1 MHPVSPAGPP
11 RRRSPWFKAIVFAL
25 AACFFVLFVAL
36 GTWQVKRRAW
46 KLDLIARV
54 EQRVN
59 APALPAPGPPQWPN
73 VTAAADEYRH
83 VTATGTFLDSSQTLV
98 QAVTD
103 LGAGYWVLT
112 PLRQADGSVVLINR
126 GFVSAD
132 DRGRVRPG
140 AAPGVRIA
148 DGSAAATGPASKGDD
163 LPPASTDADGRPA
176 AATSTVTGL
185 LRMTEPRGA
194 FLRHNNPAANQW
206 YSRDVQA
213 IAAARGLGH
222 VAPYF
227 IDAEANRT
235 DGNIAPPASPPI
247 GAEASAHNGNAPIA
261 AGPGSAGSGD
271 TVAPTAGLT
280 VIHFH
285 NSHLVYAITWY
296 TLALMTAIAIPLG
309 MRKQ

>member
-1 MHPVSPAGPP
+1 VSSP

-25 AACFFVLFVAL
+25 AVCFFVLFVAL

-54 EQRVN
+54 EQRVH
-59 APALPAPGPPQWPN
+59 APALPAPGPAQWPN

-112 PLRQADGSVVLINR
+112 PLRQVDGSVVLINR
-126 GFVSAD
+126 GFVPAD

-140 AAPGVRIA
+140 ASLGTRVV
-148 DGSAAATGPASKGDD
+148 DGSTAAAVSTGG
-163 LPPASTDADGRPA
+163 DGRPA
-176 AATSTVTGL
+176 VATSTVTGL

-213 IAAARGLGH
+213 IAAARGLSR

-235 DGNIAPPASPPI
+235 DGNIAPPASPPM

-261 AGPGSAGSGD
+261 ADTPVHDGSAPIAAGPGSAGTGD
-271 TVAPTAGLT
+271 TVAPTPGLT

>member
-1 MHPVSPAGPP
+1 VHPVSPAGPP
-11 RRRSPWFKAIVFAL
+11 RRRSPWFNAIVFAL

-112 PLRQADGSVVLINR
+112 PLRQADGSMVLINR
-126 GFVSAD
+126 GFVPAD
-132 DRGRVRPG
+132 DRGRIRPG
-140 AAPGVRIA
+140 APLGTWVV
-148 DGSAAATGPASKGDD
+148 DGSTAAVASIGG
-163 LPPASTDADGRPA
+163 DGRPA

-213 IAAARGLGH
+213 IAAARGLSH

-235 DGNIAPPASPPI
+235 DGNIAPPASPPM
-247 GAEASAHNGNAPIA
+247 GAEASAHDGNAPTA
-261 AGPGSAGSGD
+261 AGPGSAGTGA
-271 TVAPTAGLT
+271 TVVPTPGLT